1 VEKGFPPIGGPNN
14 YGAQHGNRLG
24 RRYIDMDTDTNG
36 FPGGLGN
43 CLNMGRALV

>member
-1 VEKGFPPIGGPNN
+1 
-14 YGAQHGNRLG
+14 
-24 RRYIDMDTDTNG
+24 MDTDTNG